1 MLRLLRLIS
10 YPQLRAS
17 WGRTL
22 LVVGGIATGVSL
34 IVAINIINT
43 SVLANFQ
50 RTIDLMAGPAQ
61 LQVTLGVGEVGFP
74 ESLVEQVR
82 GVEDVVASV
91 PLVRGTIALAKDPD
105 DALQL
110 FGADLTAEEELQRYQ
125 IDPANRADIL
135 RRLADPRAL
144 LLTTAFAERHG
155 IRVGDVVQVTTP
167 RLESLTVAGLL
178 EVHGLAAALDGAL
191 AVMDLPAAQMLLDK
205 TGRVDQIDVVVAPDK
220 SVTDV
225 QKRVASVVPET
236 LSVSRPEQRSANY
249 ERIVSAFQ
257 AMLTGLS
264 ALCLVV
270 GVFIIYNT
278 TSTGAVRRAA
288 VMGELRVTGATE
300 GVLFRLLMLEAA
312 LLGGIGSLLGVA
324 YGIGLAHLLTGMVSD
339 SMGVIFQLRFPV
351 ESLAIDL
358 RHVAAILSLGIGTAC
373 FASYFAARRMSR
385 VDPADIIRGR
395 TRTESGHFDSRRL
408 LLWWSA
414 MIAASGIALY
424 AQVRLKSFAW
434 GNLGSNLWNASA
446 VVLAVPL
453 VAWSA
458 RLFSLLL
465 PRAFG
470 ASGRM
475 AAEGVFRSPMR
486 TGLTVAAVA
495 GVLTLA
501 VTVSSLS
508 VSFQRSVTSYYREG
522 GFLPGDLVVSATTT
536 EGGWL
541 ETPLPPEVVV
551 GLSEVPGV
559 AAAEAWRAIPGQV
572 FRDERVAL
580 FGLGERF
587 IDARR
592 YGARWYREGD
602 PAAAAAAL
610 RSGTGANVSSAMAER
625 FDLHV
630 GDALTLDTPTGPL
643 TLPIVGV
650 VRDYISD
657 RGAVIVNR
665 NVLTTRWLEP
675 GVSRVHLFLT
685 PNADPAAVRQAVTA
699 HLGARYRLKIVT
711 MPQVIRYLDDKVKE
725 AFAFTDAIQLLV
737 IIVTVAGIFD
747 LLLARIVERQRELA
761 LWRVIGA
768 DDGTVRRTIVLES
781 ATIGGLGTLL
791 GVPVGLITSWMW
803 VAINYRYLLGYDLD
817 FHVALSTVALSVG
830 IVLLMTLATG
840 YFAAR
845 YATQEPILQGIRAD

>member
-22 LVVGGIATGVSL
+22 LIVGGIATGVSL
-34 IVAINIINT
+34 IVAINVINT
-43 SVLANFQ
+43 SVLANF
-50 RTIDLMAGPAQ
+50 RHTIDLMAGPAQ

-74 ESLVEQVR
+74 EAIVARVQR
-82 GVEDVVASV
+82 APDVASAV
-91 PLVRGTIALAKDPD
+91 ALVRGTIALADDPG

-110 FGADLTAEEELQRYQ
+110 FGADLTAEAELERYQ
-125 IDPANRADIL
+125 INAAERSDIL

-144 LLTTAFAERHG
+144 LLTTDFAARHG
-155 IRVGDVVQVTTP
+155 IRVGDVIEVTTP
-167 RLESLTVAGLL
+167 RLEKLTVAGLL
-178 EVHGLAAALDGAL
+178 EVRGLAAALGGAL
-191 AVMDLPAAQMLLDK
+191 AVMDLPAAQMLLGK
-205 TGRVDQIDVVVAPDK
+205 TERVDQIDVVLHPGSDVATAQQRLTSVLPD
-220 SVTDV
+220 
-225 QKRVASVVPET
+225 T
-236 LSVSRPEQRSANY
+236 LSVARPEQRGANY

-288 VMGELRVTGATE
+288 VMGELRVSGATE
-300 GVLFRLLMLEAA
+300 SVLFRLLMIEAA
-312 LLGGIGSLLGVA
+312 VLGAVGAVLGVA
-324 YGIGLAHLLTGMVSD
+324 YGIGLSHLLTGMVSD

-351 ESLAIDL
+351 ESLTIDV
-358 RHVAAILSLGIGTAC
+358 RHIVTIVALGIGTAC

-385 VDPADIIRGR
+385 VDPIEILRGR
-395 TRTESGHFDSRRL
+395 TRLDSGTFSSRRL
-408 LLWWSA
+408 LVWWG
-414 MIAASGIALY
+414 MMVAASGAALY

-434 GNLGSNLWNASA
+434 GNLGSSLWNASA
-446 VVLAVPL
+446 VVIAVPL
-453 VAWSA
+453 VAWSSRVLA
-458 RLFSLLL
+458 RLL

-470 ASGRM
+470 AAGRM

-522 GFLPGDLVVSATTT
+522 GFLPGDLVVTATTT

-541 ETPLPPEVVV
+541 ETPLPEDVVTS
-551 GLSEVPGV
+551 LAEVPGV
-559 AAAEAWRAIPGQV
+559 QAAEAWRAIPGQV
-572 FRDERVAL
+572 FRNERIAL
-580 FGLGERF
+580 FGLGDRF
-587 IDARR
+587 IDSRL
-592 YGARWYREGD
+592 YGTRWYHEGD
-602 PAAAAAAL
+602 PEGAAAAL
-610 RSGTGANVSSAMAER
+610 RAESGVNVSSAMAER

-630 GDALTLDTPTGPL
+630 GDALTLDTPTGAL
-643 TLPIVGV
+643 TLPIVGI

-657 RGAVIVNR
+657 RGAVILSRRLLVS
-665 NVLTTRWLEP
+665 RWLEP
-675 GVSRVHLFLT
+675 GVSRVHVFLQ
-685 PNADPAAVRQAVTA
+685 PGADPAAVRKAITA
-699 HLGARYRLKIVT
+699 SLGSRYRLKIVG
-711 MPQVIRYLDDKVKE
+711 MPEVISYLDGKVKE

-768 DDGTVRRTIVLES
+768 DDATVRRTIVLES
-781 ATIGGLGTLL
+781 ATIGSLGALL

-803 VAINYRYLLGYDLD
+803 VAVNYRYLLGYDLD
-817 FHVALSTVALSVG
+817 FHVALSTVGLSTG
-830 IVLLMTLATG
+830 IVLFMTLATG

-845 YATQEPILQGIRAD
+845 YATHEPILQGIRAD